1 MKFKKD
7 VVWQNGR
14 ISFLEVV
21 SKTEDGHVL
30 IYNYCHDPYEGS
42 FVIFGEPVIRNT
54 QRKTQ
59 LLKFKTILKRDIGG
73 EWQYVGDPL
82 LIQLKNPGHHA
93 FLDLM
98 DYYDLH
104 VY

>member
-7 VVWQNGR
+7 VVWNNGK
-14 ISFLEVV
+14 ITFLEIV
-21 SKTEDGHVL
+21 SKTKEGHVL
-30 IYNYCHDPYEGS
+30 VYNYCHDPYEGS

-59 LLKFKTILKRDIGG
+59 LLKFNIIMEKDIGG
-73 EWQYVGDPL
+73 EWEYVGNPL
-82 LIQLKNPGHHA
+82 LAQLQNPGYNA

-98 DYYDLH
+98 EYYDLIQ
-104 VY
+104 